1 MARKPLQADLNSAA
15 RTLRFGLA
23 TYTVEPGSPNLP
35 ARSPGNID
43 RVAID
48 GRGSG
53 VPAPGQH
60 LRSVAAGSAMHDL
73 IQLNRRIA
81 RYSLG
86 ELDANHE
93 AYLCYASACVARLTR
108 DASAFTAFLS
118 GPVPRHENPPAI
130 AELNRAYLNFARFAA
145 KDVADGK
152 LEMLLRLAITLREAD
167 ILARLTNDE
176 VQRISLGW
184 PGLVIRF
191 QSAALTHGLALHAA
205 AARHHATAFITI
217 GA

>member
-1 MARKPLQADLNSAA
+1 MARKPLQAGLESAA
-15 RTLRFGLA
+15 RLRSGLA
-23 TYTVEPGSPNLP
+23 TSTDGPGSPNSP
-35 ARSPGNID
+35 AWSLGNSD
-43 RVAID
+43 RVVID
-48 GRGSG
+48 GRGSAFA
-53 VPAPGQH
+53 APGQFS
-60 LRSVAAGSAMHDL
+60 RSVAAGSAMHDL

-86 ELDANHE
+86 ELDASQE
-93 AYLCYASACVARLTR
+93 AYLCYASACVARLAR

-118 GPVPRHENPPAI
+118 APAPKHENTPAV

-167 ILARLTNDE
+167 ILAALTNDE
-176 VQRISLGW
+176 VQRIALGW